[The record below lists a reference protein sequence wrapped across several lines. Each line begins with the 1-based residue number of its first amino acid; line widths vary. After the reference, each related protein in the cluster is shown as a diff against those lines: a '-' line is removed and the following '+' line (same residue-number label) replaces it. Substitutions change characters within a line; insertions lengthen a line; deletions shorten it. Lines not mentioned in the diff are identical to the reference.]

1 MYPAVADSAAR
12 WHVRSGVRTERVAP
26 EAMRSAL
33 APTARVSVVA
43 AGLCLILS
51 ACGNGS
57 RTPPSDPG
65 GVEIHDNL
73 MAFLQAPP
81 PSWQT
86 DPPAQPTLSF
96 QFDYDEDY
104 VITAGQ
110 PWQGVT
116 ADGGMPGAAL
126 EVTAKAGRH
135 KSPSPAEW
143 FNDRSALMLGYGL
156 ENSRP
161 EELNFA
167 FAGTLVINGSSYPV
181 YLGQGS
187 DLLGN
192 DWWLGVPAAPPNQP
206 AWTRTTD
213 GYLLTPD
220 NQYIVCPKNGGYF
233 GAHNNAF
240 QVIVPDLA
248 INCEEA

>member
-1 MYPAVADSAAR
+1 MSV
-12 WHVRSGVRTERVAP
+12 
-26 EAMRSAL
+26 L
-33 APTARVSVVA
+33 APTVSRISVVA
-43 AGLCLILS
+43 ACLCLILS
-51 ACGNGS
+51 ACGDGS
-57 RTPPSDPG
+57 ETPPTDPG

-81 PSWQT
+81 PPWQM
-86 DPPAQPTLSF
+86 PPPPQPTLTF
-96 QFDYDEDY
+96 QFAYDGEY
-104 VITAGQ
+104 VVTAGQ

-116 ADGGMPGAAL
+116 AGMASSLL

-135 KSPSPAEW
+135 KSAAPAAW
-143 FNDRSALMLGYGL
+143 FNEHSALLLGYGL
-156 ENSRP
+156 EDSRP

-167 FAGTLVINGSSYPV
+167 FAGTLVIDDSPYQV

-187 DLLGN
+187 DLLGD
-192 DWWLGVPAAPPNQP
+192 DWWLGVPAAEADQP

-220 NQYIVCPKNGGYF
+220 GKYIVCPKNGGYF
-233 GAHNNAF
+233 GARDNAF